1 MTSSHIEVKR
11 REALLIFPLTFYS
24 FADEIIKALSNEGYN
39 VVVAN
44 HEYPENMFGKI
55 LGNLRIFW
63 PLSIITERVLSR
75 KFISGRRYDLV
86 LIVKGRGISRR
97 LIKKLRQ
104 TGAKIIAYNFDS
116 FGYNPSPLRWY
127 SDVDKY
133 CTFDYVDSREYSL
146 PLVELFSSVP
156 LDDGQKQT
164 RYDVSAILRNHSN
177 RLKFLDAVLNVI
189 PTRNTFIYI
198 LELNMFTFIL
208 NFFRNPRL
216 YIKYRTHIH
225 FNPLPYAQYVAVL
238 RDSNFTLDYAHP
250 KQSGITI
257 RCFEALS
264 TQTKIITNNRS
275 VKCNPFI
282 GTENAIII
290 DGGMSPTEVRKQ
302 FESIKTETPTKHR
315 RTVTDFLRDLL
326 A

>member
-1 MTSSHIEVKR
+1 MTNSHFEVKR
-11 REALLIFPLTFYS
+11 RDALLIFPLTFYS
-24 FADEIIKALSNEGYN
+24 FADEIIKALSNEGYK
-39 VVVAN
+39 VVAAN
-44 HEYPENMFGKI
+44 HEYPENMIGKI

-63 PLSIITERVLSR
+63 PLSIITDRVLSR
-75 KFISGRRYDLV
+75 EFISGRHYDLV

-104 TGAKIIAYNFDS
+104 ASSKIIAYNFDS

-127 SDVDKY
+127 MDVDRY
-133 CTFDYVDSREYSL
+133 CTFDYVDSKKYSL
-146 PLVELFSSVP
+146 PLVELFSSVHV
-156 LDDGQKQT
+156 DDGQKQS

-189 PTRNTFIYI
+189 PGTRTFIYV
-198 LELNMFTFIL
+198 LELNILTFIL
-208 NFFRNPRL
+208 NFLRNPRL
-216 YIKYRTHIH
+216 YIKYRAYIH
-225 FNPLPYAQYVAVL
+225 FRPLPYAQYVSVL

-264 TQTKIITNNRS
+264 TQTKVITNNRF
-275 VKCNPFI
+275 VKCSSAFSESNAVIFDAKIDPKVMRNNLESI
-282 GTENAIII
+282 WNAI
-290 DGGMSPTEVRKQ
+290 PVRH
-302 FESIKTETPTKHR
+302 HR
-315 RTVTDFLRDLL
+315 AVSDFLRDLV